1 MYASAHRQKTTH
13 IFTHKSLHLCEHIHT
28 VKCMDAKKKNACQ
41 FLLTLK
47 SDGRAETETASW
59 KKLSTF
65 QTIKRI
71 EFGMAQSRRKDGKT
85 SNSFIYK
92 ISGWVFSFYSAINKA
107 DMNRRERRQKSA
119 EEIQSFNKSGVF

>member
-1 MYASAHRQKTTH
+1 
-13 IFTHKSLHLCEHIHT
+13 
-28 VKCMDAKKKNACQ
+28 MDAKKKNACQ

-92 ISGWVFSFYSAINKA
+92 ISGWAFSFYSAINKA